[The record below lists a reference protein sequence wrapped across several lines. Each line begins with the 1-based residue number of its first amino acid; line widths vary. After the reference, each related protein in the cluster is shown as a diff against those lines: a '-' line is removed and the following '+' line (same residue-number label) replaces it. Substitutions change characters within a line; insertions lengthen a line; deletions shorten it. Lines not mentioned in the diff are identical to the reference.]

1 MRITNSKHVPWFIFT
16 LLATLAATWLYMG
29 NFYAGQLSPALQL
42 PDALRQTPSD
52 HRSVGGTPLG
62 LWFGSI
68 ALAIFVFAVLL
79 SARKKVR
86 TWRLGIVQRWMRA
99 HIWLTLLTIPLVL
112 FHSGFRL
119 GGPMT
124 TLIVVLY
131 AIVMVS
137 GVYGLI
143 LQHKLPT
150 AMKERLPA
158 ERVFD
163 QIPRIR
169 EQLHAAAEEMRNS
182 LRQALTANP
191 DGAVAP
197 PLATKVTRM
206 PGTSAEGKLAAI
218 AATSAP
224 THPGPPLARDA
235 TIEGGSYHAPAP
247 RAATASARAA
257 DTASGPVAESATAM
271 PPPPPEAPLSAPVIE
286 SDAASEVTLLEFL
299 DKQVLPYLSAKNGE
313 RFRFNNARFA
323 EETFR
328 FVKMRVAPAYRE
340 RVEQLQGWCDERRVQ
355 DLQTRLQ
362 AWLHGWLFVHA
373 PLSFLLL
380 IFTFWH
386 AYVTLFY
393 Y

>member
-1 MRITNSKHVPWFIFT
+1 MRITNSKHVPWLIFT
-16 LLATLAATWLYMG
+16 VLATLAAAWLYVG
-29 NFYAGQLSPALQL
+29 NFYPNSVSPALRL

-86 TWRLGIVQRWMRA
+86 TWPLGLVQRWMRA

-137 GVYGLI
+137 GVYGLV
-143 LQHKLPT
+143 LQHKLPS

-163 QIPRIR
+163 QIARIR
-169 EQLHAAAEEMRNS
+169 EQLYAAAEEMRNS
-182 LRQALTANP
+182 LRQALVANP

-206 PGTSAEGKLAAI
+206 PGATAEAKIAAI

-224 THPGPPLARDA
+224 TQPGPPLARDA

-247 RAATASARAA
+247 RAATTSARAA
-257 DTASGPVAESATAM
+257 DTATGIVPESATAL
-271 PPPPPEAPLSAPVIE
+271 PPPPAEAPLTAPVLE
-286 SDAASEVTLLEFL
+286 SDAASETTLLEFL
-299 DKQVLPYLSAKNGE
+299 EKQVLPYLEAKSGE
-313 RFRFNNARFA
+313 RFRLNNARFA

-340 RVEQLQGWCDERRVQ
+340 RVDQLQGWCDERRVQ

-362 AWLHGWLFVHA
+362 AWLHGWLLVHA

>member
-1 MRITNSKHVPWFIFT
+1 MRITNSKNVAWFIFT
-16 LLATLAATWLYMG
+16 ALATLLATWLYVG
-29 NFYAGQLSPALQL
+29 NFYPSALSPALQL

-79 SARKKVR
+79 SARKKAR
-86 TWRLGIVQRWMRA
+86 TRPLGRVQRWMRA
-99 HIWLTLLTIPLVL
+99 HIWLTLLTTPLVL

-124 TLIVVLY
+124 TLIVLLY

-143 LQHKLPT
+143 LQHKLPA

-163 QIPRIR
+163 QIARIR
-169 EQLHAAAEEMRNS
+169 EQLYTAAEEMRNA

-191 DGAVAP
+191 DGSVSP

-206 PGTSAEGKLAAI
+206 AGATAGGKLAAV

-224 THPGPPLARDA
+224 AQPGPPVAREP
-235 TIEGGSYHAPAP
+235 TIAGGAYHSAAP
-247 RAATASARAA
+247 RAATISAAAA
-257 DTASGPVAESATAM
+257 DSAAGPTVDAATAI
-271 PPPPPEAPLSAPVIE
+271 PPPPPEAPLSAPVLE
-286 SDAASEVTLLEFL
+286 SDAVSARTLLEFL
-299 DKQVLPYLSAKNGE
+299 EKQVLPYLRAKNGG

-340 RVEQLQGWCDERRVQ
+340 QVDQLQAWCDERRVQ
-355 DLQTRLQ
+355 DLQTRMQ
-362 AWLHGWLFVHA
+362 AWLHGWLLVHA

-386 AYVTLFY
+386 AWVTLFY

>member
-1 MRITNSKHVPWFIFT
+1 
-16 LLATLAATWLYMG
+16 
-29 NFYAGQLSPALQL
+29 
-42 PDALRQTPSD
+42 
-52 HRSVGGTPLG
+52 
-62 LWFGSI
+62 
-68 ALAIFVFAVLL
+68 
-79 SARKKVR
+79 
-86 TWRLGIVQRWMRA
+86 
-99 HIWLTLLTIPLVL
+99 
-112 FHSGFRL
+112 
-119 GGPMT
+119 
-124 TLIVVLY
+124 
-131 AIVMVS
+131 
-137 GVYGLI
+137 
-143 LQHKLPT
+143 
-150 AMKERLPA
+150 
-158 ERVFD
+158 
-163 QIPRIR
+163 
-169 EQLHAAAEEMRNS
+169 
-182 LRQALTANP
+182 
-191 DGAVAP
+191 
-197 PLATKVTRM
+197 M

>member
-1 MRITNSKHVPWFIFT
+1 MRITNSKHVPWFLFT
-16 LLATLAATWLYMG
+16 LIATAAATWLYVG
-29 NFYAGQLSPALQL
+29 NFYPERLSGAWQL

-52 HRSVGGTPLG
+52 HRSIGGTPLG

-86 TWRLGIVQRWMRA
+86 TWPLGRVQRWMRA

-124 TLIVVLY
+124 TLIVLLY

-137 GVYGLI
+137 GIYGLI

-163 QIPRIR
+163 QITRIR
-169 EQLHAAAEEMRNS
+169 AQLCAGAEEMRDA
-182 LRQALTANP
+182 LRQALIANP
-191 DGAVAP
+191 DGAVSP

-206 PGTSAEGKLAAI
+206 PGATAEAKLAAV

-224 THPGPPLARDA
+224 THPGPPLAREA
-235 TIEGGSYHAPAP
+235 TVEGGSYHAPAP
-247 RAATASARAA
+247 RAATISATAA
-257 DTASGPVAESATAM
+257 DTATGTIAESARAM
-271 PPPPPEAPLSAPVIE
+271 PPPPPEAPLSAPAIE
-286 SDAASEVTLLEFL
+286 SDIASEATLLEFIE
-299 DKQVLPYLSAKNGE
+299 KQVLPYLQATNGE
-313 RFRFNNARFA
+313 HFRFNNARFA

-328 FVKMRVAPAYRE
+328 MAKVRVAPAYRE
-340 RVEQLQGWCDERRVQ
+340 RVAQLQGWCDERRMQ
-355 DLQTRLQ
+355 DLQTRMQ
-362 AWLHGWLFVHA
+362 HWLHGWLFVHA

>member
-16 LLATLAATWLYMG
+16 LLATVAATWLYVG
-29 NFYAGQLSPALQL
+29 NFYASSLSPALQL
-42 PDALRQTPSD
+42 PDALRQTPSA

-86 TWRLGIVQRWMRA
+86 TWPLGLVQRWMRA

-131 AIVMVS
+131 VIVMVS

-150 AMKERLPA
+150 VMKERLPA

-163 QIPRIR
+163 QISRIR
-169 EQLHAAAEEMRNS
+169 AQLCAAAEETRES
-182 LRQALTANP
+182 LRQALLANP
-191 DGAVAP
+191 DGSVNP

-206 PGTSAEGKLAAI
+206 PGRTAEGKLAAV

-224 THPGPPLARDA
+224 TQPGPPLAREPTA
-235 TIEGGSYHAPAP
+235 EGGSYHAPAP
-247 RAATASARAA
+247 RAATISARAA
-257 DTASGPVAESATAM
+257 DTATGILAESATAM
-271 PPPPPEAPLSAPVIE
+271 PPPPPEAPLTAPLLE
-286 SDAASEVTLLEFL
+286 SDTASETTLLEFL
-299 DKQVLPYLSAKNGE
+299 DNQVLPYLRAKDGE
-313 RFRFNNARFA
+313 RYRLNNARFA

-328 FVKMRVAPAYRE
+328 FVKLRVAPAYRE
-340 RVEQLQGWCDERRVQ
+340 RVDQLQAWCDERRAQ